1 MKQGT
6 LLTLY
11 PNPVKIGNR
20 KSGLEKELDRPEPL
34 NRNPALQKLVVEEG
48 KTPFGNILVA
58 ATEHGVSAVTFL
70 EERSSDREALFTAFQ
85 GTDIKSGSNE
95 WTHLAVESLAGW
107 NRPTTP
113 LPLHVTGT
121 PFQLTVWETLL
132 TIPFGELSTY
142 SEVAAMAGK
151 PKAVRAVG
159 SAVGSNPVSLL
170 IPCHRVVRKS
180 GEIGQYYWG
189 QKRKKAILEWESRHN
204 STLQS

>member
-1 MKQGT
+1 MKQGA

-11 PNPVKIGNR
+11 PNPVKNGSR
-20 KSGLEKELDRPEPL
+20 KSGLKKELE
-34 NRNPALQKLVVEEG
+34 NRNPALQRLVVEES

-58 ATEHGVSAVTFL
+58 ATERGVSAVTFL
-70 EERSSDREALFTAFQ
+70 EKSSSDREALFTAFQ
-85 GTDIKSGSNE
+85 GTDIESGSNK
-95 WTHLAVESLAGW
+95 WTHIAVESLAGW

-121 PFQLTVWETLL
+121 PFQLTVWEALL
-132 TIPFGELSTY
+132 SIPFGKLSTY

-151 PKAVRAVG
+151 PTAVRAVG

-170 IPCHRVVRKS
+170 IPCHRVIRKS

-189 QKRKKAILEWESRHN
+189 QKRKKAILEWESRQN
-204 STLQS
+204 SP